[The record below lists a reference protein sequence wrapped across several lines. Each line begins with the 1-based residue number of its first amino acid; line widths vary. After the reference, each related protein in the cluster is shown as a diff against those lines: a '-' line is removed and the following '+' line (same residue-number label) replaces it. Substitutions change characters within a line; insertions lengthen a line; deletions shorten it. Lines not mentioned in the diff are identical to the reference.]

1 MLYSTLMKP
10 SAYEIAKSG
19 GRHAGFLIGHASK
32 STGELNRA
40 IRSLRN
46 QVEIHRD
53 KIANPLKWVSPDLAG
68 RQLNHLVN
76 RYWPKEIA
84 NFTEQIEILEQILAE
99 ADP

>member
-1 MLYSTLMKP
+1 MIYSNLMKP

-19 GRHAGFLIGHASK
+19 GRHAGFLSGHAKK

-53 KIANPLKWVSPDLAG
+53 KIANPLEWVSPDLSE
-68 RQLNHLVN
+68 RQLDDLVN
-76 RYWPKEIA
+76 RYWSKEIV
-84 NFTEQIEILEQILAE
+84 NFTEQIEILERILAE

>member
-1 MLYSTLMKP
+1 MKS

-19 GRHAGFLIGHASK
+19 GRHAGFLLGHATK
-32 STGELNRA
+32 STGEVTRA

-46 QVEIHRD
+46 QVEVHRD
-53 KIANPLKWVSPDLAG
+53 KIANPLKWVSPELPE
-68 RQLNHLVN
+68 RQLSHLVN
-76 RYWPKEIA
+76 QYWPKEIA